1 MCARPSGAV
10 VQLWLERRPVTPE
23 VASSNLVGPANPI
36 TFLLIPAT
44 SMGQPLQSPTRVRWL
59 VFGLACASSWMLY
72 LHRYTWNFIG
82 PELERTH
89 GLSKAELGTL
99 FSFFIP
105 PYGLL
110 QIPSGIVSD
119 LVGPHLFLGL
129 IMILWSLALP
139 LHAAAGSFF
148 SLAAVRVLF
157 GTFQAGCYPNLAKV
171 TQVWF
176 PRSRRT
182 IIQGWVATFFG
193 RGGGAM
199 SPILFGTLL
208 IGYCGFSWQS
218 ALVLL
223 GGGGVLLGVLFLQL
237 FRNSPKLD
245 PRTNQAERDLIREG
259 SPKPEPGGSR
269 VLPWRRVAR
278 NRSMRYFVLGQI
290 MSAAADTIYVSFM
303 GDFFLNAKGIEMI
316 QAGILVSLPLWGG
329 AVGGMVGGYC
339 NDWAIQWSG
348 SRRWGRSLIGFS
360 GKFLACLLMLLT
372 IRQESAV
379 AAGISLFAVKF
390 FTDWSQ
396 PTTWGTCT
404 DLGGRYSATL
414 FGIINTSGQRG
425 RRPRSPALRSDPGLQ
440 HGPAM
445 GGRRMGPNHQLQ
457 SPVRRRRRHVS
468 GQRALLVLRRLHR
481 NHRHRAPS
489 GAEDDATTVEGEIGG
504 RVGDQSSAQ
513 IPNFS

>member
-1 MCARPSGAV
+1 MEKS
-10 VQLWLERRPVTPE
+10 L
-23 VASSNLVGPANPI
+23 
-36 TFLLIPAT
+36 
-44 SMGQPLQSPTRVRWL
+44 QPPTRVRWL

-82 PELERTH
+82 PELEKSY

-110 QIPSGIVSD
+110 QIPSGILSD

-129 IMILWSLALP
+129 ITILWSLSLP
-139 LHAAAGSFF
+139 LHAVAGSFA
-148 SLAAVRVLF
+148 SLAVVRVLF
-157 GTFQAGCYPNLAKV
+157 GVFQAGCYPNLAKV

-182 IIQGWVATFFG
+182 IVQGWVATFFG

-218 ALVLL
+218 ALVFL
-223 GGGGVLLGVLFLQL
+223 GGGGVLLGVVFLHQ
-237 FRNSPKLD
+237 FRNSPEVD
-245 PRTNQAERDLIREG
+245 PRTNQEERDLIREG
-259 SPKPEPGGSR
+259 SPKPKPGGFR
-269 VLPWRRVAR
+269 VLPWRRVVR

-290 MSAAADTIYVSFM
+290 TSAAADTIYVSFM
-303 GDFFLNAKGIEMI
+303 GDYFLNAKGVEMI
-316 QAGILVSLPLWGG
+316 QAGVLVSLPLWGG

-348 SRRWGRSLIGFS
+348 SRRWGRSAIGFT

-396 PTTWGTCT
+396 PTVWGTCT

-414 FGIINTSGQRG
+414 FGIINTSGSAGGVLAPPLFGLILDYNTARQWVDGAWIRTTDYNPLFVVVAG
-425 RRPRSPALRSDPGLQ
+425 LYLVSALTWFFIDCTESVESELEPEQ
-440 HGPAM
+440 K
-445 GGRRMGPNHQLQ
+445 
-457 SPVRRRRRHVS
+457 
-468 GQRALLVLRRLHR
+468 
-481 NHRHRAPS
+481 
-489 GAEDDATTVEGEIGG
+489 ATPPT
-504 RVGDQSSAQ
+504 
-513 IPNFS
+513 